1 MFASRQLV
9 RNAPRAA
16 ARLRAPVQRRF
27 ASTTENEFIKERQ
40 HIKEHAKGTTDLW
53 WKISIYGVI
62 PSLVLAGGNAYYL
75 WNEHWDHWNHMPP
88 LEERTEYAYQNI
100 RTKNYP
106 WGNGDQTLFWNTD
119 VNYHNKDKVA

>member
-1 MFASRQLV
+1 MVANPCVCS
-9 RNAPRAA
+9 
-16 ARLRAPVQRRF
+16 
-27 ASTTENEFIKERQ
+27 
-40 HIKEHAKGTTDLW
+40 
-53 WKISIYGVI
+53 GVI

-106 WGNGDQTLFWNTD
+106 WGNGDQVSFPDIPWPVFLACVLTEKLDSVVSF
-119 VNYHNKDKVA
+119 A